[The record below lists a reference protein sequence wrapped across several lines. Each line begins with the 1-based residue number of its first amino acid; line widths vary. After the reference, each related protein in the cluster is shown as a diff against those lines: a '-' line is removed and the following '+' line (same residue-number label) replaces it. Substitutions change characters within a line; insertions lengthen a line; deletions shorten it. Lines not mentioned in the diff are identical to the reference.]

1 MSTADARHCER
12 LTRRHARTFYL
23 ASLLLPGVKRR
34 GTYALYAFCRMADDL
49 VDGSRAESAHPSPA
63 RQLEAYRAHLE
74 SALQGRPDGPV
85 FRELAWAV
93 SHFGLPVAALHE
105 LLDGVATDLTRSR
118 WDSWPELERYC
129 QGVAGSVGEM
139 CVWIF
144 GATPDPTAPDAV
156 VSRARALGVAMQLTN
171 ILRDVGE
178 DAGRGRCY
186 LPAEELIRHQLTP
199 DEILSGHLDPADARW
214 QAMMAFQVERA
225 RRWFA
230 AAAPGFANLEP
241 DAQRCAHAC
250 AIGYSRILL
259 AIERNGYDS
268 LRRRASLGWIE
279 RTAVLGRCI
288 FGATGA
294 ARATSPDDPAVIPA
308 A

>member
-1 MSTADARHCER
+1 MSSADARYCER

-23 ASLLLPGVKRR
+23 ASLLLPGAKRR
-34 GTYALYAFCRMADDL
+34 GTYALYAFCRLADDL
-49 VDGSRAESAHPSPA
+49 VDGSPAGESHLPLP
-63 RQLEAYRAHLE
+63 RQLDNYRHRLDT
-74 SALQGRPDGPV
+74 ALRGSPEGPV

-105 LLDGVATDLTRSR
+105 LLDGVATDLIRSR
-118 WDSWPELERYC
+118 WDTWPELERYC

-139 CVWIF
+139 CVGIF
-144 GATPDPTAPDAV
+144 GAAEGTTGVALVA
-156 VSRARALGVAMQLTN
+156 RARALGVAMQLTN

-178 DAGRGRCY
+178 DARRGRCY
-186 LPAEELIRHQLTP
+186 LPAEELARHALTP
-199 DEILSGHLDPADARW
+199 DEILSGHVDAADARW
-214 QAMMAFQVERA
+214 QAMMRFEIERA

-230 AAAPGFANLEP
+230 AARPGIASLEP

-250 AIGYSRILL
+250 AMGYSRILV
-259 AIERNGYDS
+259 AIERSGYDS
-268 LRRRASLGWIE
+268 LRHRATLGWME

-288 FGATGA
+288 FGVTGSA
-294 ARATSPDDPAVIPA
+294 PATSPDDQAVIPA